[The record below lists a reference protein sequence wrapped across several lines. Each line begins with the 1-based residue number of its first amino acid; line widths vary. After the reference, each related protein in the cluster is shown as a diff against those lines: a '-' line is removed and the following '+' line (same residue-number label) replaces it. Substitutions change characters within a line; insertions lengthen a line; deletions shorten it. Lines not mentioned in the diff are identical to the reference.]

1 MDESFFLYRLTWNTE
16 RNKYDKQPCSLDGQ
30 RWPVS
35 PRDNLVSLDVA
46 QRALSALPV
55 GEYALGMWIAPG
67 SGLFFLDLDDC
78 VTDGRLSDEAARI
91 AHPLVSAGAFFEAS
105 SSGRG
110 AHVIGRY
117 MGALPAHCNRRPG
130 VHKFEFYTGERGVAL
145 NLAASQGS
153 MDADCT
159 ALLATMLPD
168 VFPPRV
174 TETLPVAGRRPEW
187 RGPEDDDELI
197 RRALSARGSA
207 RQAFGHAASFADLWS
222 GNVPEDDRS
231 AADMALASHLAFWT
245 GCDVDRIERLMRRSG
260 LAREKWNEHRKYLRG
275 LTIAH
280 ACATTANVYQDP
292 QQPAALPVVERPRIR
307 NGADLD
313 RQEFAPT
320 TWIIRD
326 VLPAGITLLSG
337 DPKAGKSF
345 LSLQFAFSI
354 ATGCPLWNGRSPEK
368 QGRALYLA
376 LEDTDRRMK
385 KRLSGVKM
393 DRGLFNVDMG
403 KFDYATDWPRG
414 EAGVEEIRSYLTAN
428 PDCRLVIIDTIAAW
442 RNQDTARLSAYQADY
457 QVGEMLKPLGREF
470 DIALLLVHH
479 NRKQASDDA
488 TQKISGTNGLL
499 GSVDGA
505 LILEKPTRG
514 AEHSSLVITGRDIDH
529 PGELAIARTATGFWS
544 CLGKAEEVARSA
556 ESQAVLDALR
566 SLGGMGSLRDIQ
578 MSLEE
583 AVKIGTLKTRLSRMV
598 KRGEIFRNSHDDY
611 SLPSSTP
618 QKLPEPPSIIIDPPA
633 V

>member
-1 MDESFFLYRLTWNTE
+1 MDDGCYFLYRLTWNAE

-46 QRALSALPV
+46 QHALSTLPV
-55 GEYALGMWIAPG
+55 GEYALGMWVTPD

-91 AHPLVSAGAFFEAS
+91 AHPFVSAGAFFEAS

-110 AHVIGRY
+110 AHIIGRY
-117 MGALPAHCNRRPG
+117 TGSLPSHCNRRPD
-130 VHKFEFYTGERGVAL
+130 VHKFEFYTGDRGIAL
-145 NLAASQGS
+145 NLSASQGS
-153 MDADCT
+153 MGVDCT
-159 ALLATMLPD
+159 ALLAAMLPEA
-168 VFPPRV
+168 FPPRDADAF
-174 TETLPVAGRRPEW
+174 PVAGRRPEW

-207 RQAFGHAASFADLWS
+207 RQAFGHAASFADLWEGKVEKNS
-222 GNVPEDDRS
+222 E
-231 AADMALASHLAFWT
+231 ADMALAAHLAFWT

-260 LAREKWNEHRKYLRG
+260 LARDKWNDHRRYLRE
-275 LTIAH
+275 LTIVH
-280 ACATTANVYQDP
+280 ACRTTANVYKDP
-292 QQPAALPVVERPRIR
+292 QQPAAQPVVERPRIR

-313 RQEFAPT
+313 KQEFKPT
-320 TWIIRD
+320 TWIIQD

-354 ATGCPLWNGRSPEK
+354 ATGCPLWNGRNPEK

-376 LEDTDRRMK
+376 LEDNDRRMK

-393 DRGLFNVDMG
+393 DRALFNADLSG
-403 KFDYATDWPRG
+403 FDYATEWPRG
-414 EAGVEEIRSYLTAN
+414 EAGVQEMRAYLTAN
-428 PDCRLVIIDTIAAW
+428 PDTRLVIVDTIAAW

-514 AEHSSLVITGRDIDH
+514 AEHSTLMITGRDIDH

-544 CLGKAEEVARSA
+544 CLGKADEVARSA

-566 SLGGMGSLRDIQ
+566 LLGGMGSARQIQ
-578 MSLEE
+578 ERLEE
-583 AVKIGTLKTRLSRMV
+583 SVKYPTLLRRLSRMQ
-598 KRGEIFRNSHDDY
+598 KRGEIHRNNHNDY
-611 SLPSSTP
+611 SLPLTTR
-618 QKLPEPPSIIIDPPA
+618 QELPEPPSITIEPPT